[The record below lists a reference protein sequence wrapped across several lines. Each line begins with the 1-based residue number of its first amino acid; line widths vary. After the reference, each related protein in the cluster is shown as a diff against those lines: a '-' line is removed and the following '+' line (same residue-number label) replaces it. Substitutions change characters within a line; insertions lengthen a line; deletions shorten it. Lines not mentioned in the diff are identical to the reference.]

1 MHSIRSRFSDGVHIH
16 WIFMYQGTKHTLM
29 FNLKCLFLFKLYP
42 KDGPFSTVDHRS
54 FHKRLSIT
62 KNTDVRKCM

>member
-1 MHSIRSRFSDGVHIH
+1 
-16 WIFMYQGTKHTLM
+16 MYQGTKHTLM